1 MAASVEFM
9 KPSSRTI
16 RREERRISVMSDW
29 LISDGCVMAMS
40 AGELIVAQYN
50 HYCVLPVN
58 PRRHLA
64 RTHERYFLPAHRL
77 FVRIKHGRNG
87 SFPG

>member
-1 MAASVEFM
+1 
-9 KPSSRTI
+9 
-16 RREERRISVMSDW
+16 
-29 LISDGCVMAMS
+29 MAMG

-58 PRRHLA
+58 PRRHSA
-64 RTHERYFLPAHRL
+64 RAHERYFLPSHRL

-87 SFPG
+87 SLPAKKVQAPCGACFYLIVDFWLSTHPMPA